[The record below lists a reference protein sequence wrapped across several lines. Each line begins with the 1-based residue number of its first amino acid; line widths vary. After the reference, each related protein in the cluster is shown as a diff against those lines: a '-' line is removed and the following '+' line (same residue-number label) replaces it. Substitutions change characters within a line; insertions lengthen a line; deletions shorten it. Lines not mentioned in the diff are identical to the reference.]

1 LSERTFPKQAVN
13 HAKTA
18 DHVVLAVGQDI
29 TMAGEG
35 HDSKNISLTDAQS
48 ALIAEVAAAA
58 KQPVV
63 VILLRC
69 AHETKR
75 LIAN

>member
-1 LSERTFPKQAVN
+1 
-13 HAKTA
+13 
-18 DHVVLAVGQDI
+18 
-29 TMAGEG
+29 MAGEG